1 MKQIK
6 FELFTTD
13 NLKLSGHSWQPD
25 TEAPKASIVLVHG
38 MGEHIMRYDHWAEKF
53 VNRGYAVTGMDHRG
67 HGRSEGK
74 RGHIPSYE
82 SLLQDVDLL
91 ISKNLEFFPDKS
103 VILYGHSLGGN
114 IVLNHALTRKNI
126 FRYIVT
132 SPWLRLSF
140 KPPSIKLA
148 LAKVM
153 KRILPG
159 LLQSSGLNIG
169 YISHDPEVI
178 KAYEIDP
185 LVHDRI
191 SVRMFLSVYIQGEW
205 AIANAGKLDKPVLL
219 MHGGDDKITSVDA
232 SFKFAE
238 RAGTNVKFKIWEGLY
253 HELHNEKNKD
263 EVFEY
268 ISDWLKKQDLGIGN

>member
-1 MKQIK
+1 MNQIK

-25 TEAPKASIVLVHG
+25 TGAPKASIALVHG

-91 ISKNLEFFPDKS
+91 ISKNLDFFPDKP

-140 KPPSIKLA
+140 KPSSIKLA

-169 YISHDPEVI
+169 HISHDPEVVI
-178 KAYEIDP
+178 AYRNDT

-191 SVRMFLSVYIQGEW
+191 SVRMFISVYIRGEW
-205 AIANAGKLDKPVLL
+205 ALANAGKLDRSVLL
-219 MHGGDDKITSVDA
+219 IHGGDDRITSADA
-232 SFKFAE
+232 SRLFAE
-238 RAGTNVKFKIWEGLY
+238 KAGKNVKFKIWEEMY
-253 HELHNEKNKD
+253 HELHNEKIKD
-263 EVFEY
+263 EIFGY
-268 ISDWLKKQDLGIGN
+268 IVDWLEK